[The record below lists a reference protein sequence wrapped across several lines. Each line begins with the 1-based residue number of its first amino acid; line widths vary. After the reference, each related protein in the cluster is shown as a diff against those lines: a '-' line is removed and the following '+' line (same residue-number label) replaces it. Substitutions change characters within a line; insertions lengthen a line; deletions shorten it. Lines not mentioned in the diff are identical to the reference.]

1 MGEAK
6 LQLISI
12 YTQVFNEIT
21 LMSDTLYDADGIR
34 IYTYHSFAVNDKF
47 SENLDFFLDYKGNIY
62 AGTVFSLNCVI
73 AYMEDT
79 VIDSPFNNYFW
90 APYTIVI
97 KEFSSEYLIAS
108 ILEIISDKK
117 VLLEDVV
124 CKQI

>member
-1 MGEAK
+1 
-6 LQLISI
+6 
-12 YTQVFNEIT
+12 
-21 LMSDTLYDADGIR
+21 MSDTLYDADGIR